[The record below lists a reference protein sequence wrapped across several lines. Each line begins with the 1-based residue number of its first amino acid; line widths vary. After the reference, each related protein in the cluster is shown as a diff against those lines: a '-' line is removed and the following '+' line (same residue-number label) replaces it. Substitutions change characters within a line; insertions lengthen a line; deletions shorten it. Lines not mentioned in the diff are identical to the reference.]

1 MRGFRFGENVYLS
14 TKEVKFPIVVKV
26 EDGDYIKR
34 EVVANIVDKEEE
46 LFLCG
51 RKTLQEWKAAVFFE
65 ENRLEFT
72 EKKKRVNLELSIGGH
87 MLIKLEKVGEWN
99 DEESVQYVKKESDVN
114 SRKAISK
121 IHRILNHKK
130 IEQMEYAYRNAGS
143 WILKQ
148 GK

>member
-1 MRGFRFGENVYLS
+1 M
-14 TKEVKFPIVVKV
+14 
-26 EDGDYIKR
+26 
-34 EVVANIVDKEEE
+34 
-46 LFLCG
+46 
-51 RKTLQEWKAAVFFE
+51 FFE

-99 DEESVQYVKKESDVN
+99 DEESVHYVKKESDVN

-130 IEQMEYAYRNAGS
+130 IEQMEYAYRNVGRLDTETRRIIKEVVDSCEICQKNGS
-143 WILKQ
+143 SK
-148 GK
+148 